1 MLWGL
6 YYFALLTAERLIG
19 EARLA
24 RIPRA
29 MRHVLTLALV
39 VIGWVLF
46 AIEDFSALGAYLRA
60 MFSPAGG
67 LLSDQA
73 AVWVLSY
80 LPLLAV
86 GALACTPA
94 AAALVRRR
102 ETAPAT
108 HWGVVTGCLLIL
120 AASTAALVAQSYNP
134 FLYFRF

>member
-1 MLWGL
+1 M
-6 YYFALLTAERLIG
+6 IG

-29 MRHVLTLALV
+29 MRHILTLALV

-46 AIEDFSALGAYLRA
+46 AIEDFGALGAYLRA

-80 LPLLAV
+80 LPLLTV
-86 GALACTPA
+86 GALASTPA
-94 AAALVRRR
+94 AATLVRRKG
-102 ETAPAT
+102 TAAT
-108 HWGVVTGCLLIL
+108 ARWGVVTGCLLIL